1 MSRVTSKV
9 VLETLEKQIAE
20 QTKAIEALIG
30 VLQGSVTTS
39 VPSEPTVV
47 TEEPKAATSKPKVTA
62 KHKASMIDAWQKL
75 ANKRG
80 EAVYGYAYRKRN
92 GKTGLWGCSAAELP
106 DRKAADNYLGLIE
119 VVQPASAS

>member
-30 VLQGSVTTS
+30 VLQGGVTTS

-47 TEEPKAATSKPKVTA
+47 TEEPKAASKPKVTA
-62 KHKASMIDAWQKL
+62 KHKASMMDAWQKL

-92 GKTGLWGCSAAELP
+92 GKTGLWGCSAAELA